1 MEKNYLVEK
10 RDQIMIVASDHI
22 SGGYETSAVYY
33 KNHCLYSDEPETE
46 YIQNAL
52 NNGYE
57 LLGIIQGR
65 DYKEIKRQLEHMTQ
79 AL

>member
-10 RDQIMIVASDHI
+10 KDQIISVAIDHI
-22 SGGYETSAVYY
+22 SGGFELSAIFY

-46 YIQNAL
+46 YINRAL
-52 NNGYE
+52 SNGYE

-65 DYKEIKRQLEHMTQ
+65 DYKDIKEQLKHMTQ

>member
-10 RDQIMIVASDHI
+10 KDQIVIVASDHI
-22 SGGYETSAVYY
+22 SGGYKSSAIYY
-33 KNHCLYSDEPETE
+33 KNHCLYSDEPKTE

-65 DYKEIKRQLEHMTQ
+65 DYKDIKEQLKHMTQ

>member
-1 MEKNYLVEK
+1 MKNYLIEK
-10 RDQIMIVASDHI
+10 DDQILTAAAGHI
-22 SGGYETSAVYY
+22 LGGYDLSAIFY
-33 KNHCLYSDEPETE
+33 KNHCLYLDEPETK
-46 YIQNAL
+46 YIQKAL

>member
-1 MEKNYLVEK
+1 MGKNYLVDK
-10 RDQIMIVASDHI
+10 KDQIMIVASDHI
-22 SGGYETSAVYY
+22 SGGYSASAVYY
-33 KNHCLYSDEPETE
+33 KNHCLYLDEPETE

-65 DYKEIKRQLEHMTQ
+65 DYKEIKRQLQHMTQ

>member
-1 MEKNYLVEK
+1 MEKNYLIEK
-10 RDQIMIVASDHI
+10 KDQIVIVASDHV
-22 SGGYETSAVYY
+22 SGGYESSAIYY
-33 KNHCLYSDEPETE
+33 KNHCLYSDEPKTE

-65 DYKEIKRQLEHMTQ
+65 DYKDIKEQLKHMTQ

>member
-1 MEKNYLVEK
+1 MEKNYLVDK
-10 RDQIMIVASDHI
+10 KDQIMIIASDHI
-22 SGGYETSAVYY
+22 AGGYETSAVYH
-33 KNHCLYSDEPETE
+33 KNHNLYIDEPETE

-52 NNGYE
+52 NNGYL

-65 DYKEIKRQLEHMTQ
+65 DYREIKRQLEHMTQ

>member
-1 MEKNYLVEK
+1 MEKNYLVDK
-10 RDQIMIVASDHI
+10 KDQIMIVASDHI
-22 SGGYETSAVYY
+22 LGGYSASAVYY
-33 KNHCLYSDEPETE
+33 KNHCLYLDEPETE

-65 DYKEIKRQLEHMTQ
+65 DYREIKRQLEHMTQ

>member
-1 MEKNYLVEK
+1 MYK
-10 RDQIMIVASDHI
+10 RYQIIIISNDYI

-33 KNHCLYSDEPETE
+33 KNHNLYPDEPETE

-65 DYKEIKRQLEHMTQ
+65 DYREIKRQLEHMTQ

>member
-10 RDQIMIVASDHI
+10 KDQIVLVAIDHI
-22 SGGYETSAVYY
+22 SGGFESSAIYY

-65 DYKEIKRQLEHMTQ
+65 DYKDIKEQLKHMTR

>member
-1 MEKNYLVEK
+1 MEKNYLVDK
-10 RDQIMIVASDHI
+10 KDQIMIAASDHI
-22 SGGYETSAVYY
+22 SGGYETSAVYH
-33 KNHCLYSDEPETE
+33 KNHNLYIDEPETE

-65 DYKEIKRQLEHMTQ
+65 DYREIKRQLEHMTQ